1 MAEGKGRMGERER
14 EREREIEEGKEE
26 CGIVLSDA
34 EGGKG
39 GGRVRLEGCKRRG
52 MQEKRNID

>member
-1 MAEGKGRMGERER
+1 MKG
-14 EREREIEEGKEE
+14 E
-26 CGIVLSDA
+26 CGIVLSDT

-39 GGRVRLEGCKRRG
+39 GGEGETGGMQRRG